1 MVTVP
6 DTINVEPEAIEE
18 LLKALD
24 DGELTHEQL
33 QLLAEIE
40 AAQLGLTFNE
50 AVELAR
56 KNKLPKNPTGFD
68 LQFHIIMLL
77 S

>member
-1 MVTVP
+1 MV
-6 DTINVEPEAIEE
+6 NVQPRASQA
-18 LLKALD
+18 LLDALD
-24 DGELTHEQL
+24 SGELTTAQL
-33 QLLAEIE
+33 RELAELE
-40 AAQLGLTFNE
+40 AAMLGLTFDE

-56 KNKLPKNPTGFD
+56 EHKLPKNPTGFD

>member
-1 MVTVP
+1 MQ
-6 DTINVEPEAIEE
+6 
-18 LLKALD
+18 ALD
-24 DGELTHEQL
+24 GGELTHEQL

-40 AAQLGLTFNE
+40 AAQLGLTYDE

-56 KNKLPKNPTGFD
+56 ENKLPKNPTGFD